1 MRFTLFSSS
10 SMTCSSHA
18 LPDVKRAGLHPME
31 AERSQRRRNRSNL
44 FRAGLASIVLTASL
58 SGCGVFCGAGG
69 GSGGAFAGG
78 CSTGMRF

>member
-1 MRFTLFSSS
+1 
-10 SMTCSSHA
+10 
-18 LPDVKRAGLHPME
+18 ME